1 MLSKSQF
8 IFLVN
13 NINATELK
21 DYIFKAFAS
30 SKLGTI
36 KISENE
42 KFSTYNSK
50 DMWEDSEGDYGTE
63 YCSGYVKEF
72 NKTVEEKLEIAS
84 GTNFLMEK

>member
-1 MLSKSQF
+1 MKYIPITFIF

-42 KFSTYNSK
+42 KFSTYNSE

-63 YCSGYVKEF
+63 YCLS
-72 NKTVEEKLEIAS
+72 LIHI
-84 GTNFLMEK
+84 